1 MRHRTTLESI
11 LSVLIVCLLAGL
23 LHVLLRPKFALD
35 ANGKKYLLE
44 IVTTDTERSK
54 GLGDREA
61 MPANQGML
69 FVFEGVAVQCFWM
82 KDMHFSIDI
91 IWLDAEKRVVHIEKG
106 VSPETY
112 PRTFC
117 PSKPAKYVIEL
128 NAGEASRASI
138 RPGQKLSF

>member
-1 MRHRTTLESI
+1 MCFVSTPSNHL
-11 LSVLIVCLLAGL
+11 VLNTE
-23 LHVLLRPKFALD
+23 K
-35 ANGKKYLLE
+35 GKYRLGASQ
-44 IVTTDTERSK
+44 TMAEREK
-54 GLGDREA
+54 GLGGRVSLPKDE
-61 MPANQGML
+61 GML

-91 IWLDAEKRVVHIEKG
+91 IWLDAEKRVVHIEKD

-138 RPGQKLSF
+138 HPGQKLSF

>member
-1 MRHRTTLESI
+1 
-11 LSVLIVCLLAGL
+11 
-23 LHVLLRPKFALD
+23 LRPKFALD

-91 IWLDAEKRVVHIEKG
+91 IWLDAEKRVVHIEKD

>member
-1 MRHRTTLESI
+1 
-11 LSVLIVCLLAGL
+11 
-23 LHVLLRPKFALD
+23 
-35 ANGKKYLLE
+35 
-44 IVTTDTERSK
+44 
-54 GLGDREA
+54 
-61 MPANQGML
+61 ML

-91 IWLDAEKRVVHIEKG
+91 IWLDAEKRVVHIEKD

-128 NAGEASRASI
+128 SAGEASRSSI